1 MTRTQW
7 LGALFL
13 LPAVIFVVL
22 FFLAP
27 VVLTGVFA
35 FTDMSTATGI
45 GGGVHRVTPS
55 ILKELAAKGMDHEAV
70 ETLSRATFRVDSG
83 WSARARQ
90 AGEDPAFLAE

>member
-45 GGGVHRVTPS
+45 GGGV
-55 ILKELAAKGMDHEAV
+55 
-70 ETLSRATFRVDSG
+70 
-83 WSARARQ
+83 
-90 AGEDPAFLAE
+90 